1 MEKTDCNQEILQIL
15 ATKSSTKQLVYRETI
30 QAFEE
35 LKSVCKSIAE
45 NLNNQI
51 CDIDNHV
58 VVEFSEKGETEAIIR
73 FSGDAL
79 VFHMHTNAY
88 GVEDKHEVRK
98 SSYVR
103 DNPMNAYFGIIHV
116 YNFLNDSL
124 KYNRM
129 NDIGQLIARI
139 YVNRERHFFVEG
151 KRQFAFIH
159 NNLSNDFL
167 DSSKAKHIIETA
179 ILYALDFDLKVPSFQ
194 NSLEISVF
202 QMLNIAQEI
211 RVRKEG
217 ELGFKTKAQLGG

>member
-1 MEKTDCNQEILQIL
+1 MDKIDCNQDILQIL

-30 QAFEE
+30 QAFQE
-35 LKSVCKSIAE
+35 LKAVCKSVAE

-58 VVEFSEKGETEAIIR
+58 VVDFNERGETEAIIR

-79 VFHMHTNAY
+79 VFHMHTKAY

-98 SSYVR
+98 LSYVR
-103 DNPMNAYFGIIHV
+103 DNPLNAYFGLIHV

-129 NDIGQLIARI
+129 NDVGQLIARI

-151 KRQFAFIH
+151 KRQFSFLY
-159 NNLSNDFL
+159 NNLAHDFL
-167 DSSKAKHIIETA
+167 NSENAKQIIETA
-179 ILYALDFDLKVPSFQ
+179 MLYALDFDLKVPSFQ
-194 NSLEISVF
+194 NSKEISVF

-211 RVRKEG
+211 RVRKDG
-217 ELGFKTKAQLGG
+217 ELGFKTKAQLGE